1 MRVVEELKLGRC
13 GGNDTTEFHLRP
25 GAGAGAGESELRPG
39 ATLLSEGRAEGGEPA
54 AG

>member
-25 GAGAGAGESELRPG
+25 GAGESELRPG
-39 ATLLSEGRAEGGEPA
+39 ATLLSEGGAEGGEPA